1 MGAADVKAGGHILFA
16 KYAASLEEGA
26 EPWNSTSSRSL
37 RA

>member
-26 EPWNSTSSRSL
+26 EPGIRR
-37 RA
+37 RAGA